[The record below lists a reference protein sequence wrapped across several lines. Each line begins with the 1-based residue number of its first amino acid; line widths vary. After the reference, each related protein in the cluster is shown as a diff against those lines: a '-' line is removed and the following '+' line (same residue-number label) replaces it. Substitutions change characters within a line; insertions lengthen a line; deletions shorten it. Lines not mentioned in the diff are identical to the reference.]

1 MKRFYTLLICL
12 LSLLAIV
19 GCGISSSSDVLIC
32 GFSDSVPE
40 IRLSNEYTVWSEGI
54 HTDTMRAKTIEGRL
68 GDLPF
73 SGEYQNSRPVFGTC
87 ETMHLYSGDHY
98 QFCVNDNDQLVYYY
112 ADEDDNP
119 AGSVLTEDECREIVY
134 DFLTKTLKLRLDCHN
149 EQVSFDKDKSRY
161 TFSYTR
167 IIRGF
172 SSEDNVVVEI
182 SANGHIL
189 YFKSTLFN
197 KIDEDDVP
205 GFDISVI
212 ESKINDKL
220 RSITEDA
227 RGAYQTVEFNVISR
241 SISKIGDYD
250 YAFIYTV
257 EILCKNH
264 GEYGDTIRG
273 ERVILLAK
281 LG

>member
-1 MKRFYTLLICL
+1 MKRFSAILICF
-12 LSLLAIV
+12 LSLFTVIS
-19 GCGISSSSDVLIC
+19 CSKGISNAVLVC

-40 IRLSNEYTVWSEGI
+40 IRLSNEYTAWSEGI
-54 HTDTMRAKTIEGRL
+54 YTDTMRAKKIEGHL
-68 GDLPF
+68 GDLTF

-98 QFCVNDNDQLVYYY
+98 QFCVDDTDQLVYYY

-119 AGSVLTEDECREIVY
+119 AGNALTKDECRKIVN
-134 DFLTKTLKLRLDCHN
+134 DFLTETLKLGLDCHT

-161 TFSYTR
+161 TFSYTKM
-167 IIRGF
+167 IRGF
-172 SSEDNVVVEI
+172 ASEDNVVVEV
-182 SANGHIL
+182 STNGHIL

-220 RSITEDA
+220 HSITEDA
-227 RGAYQTVEFNVISR
+227 QKAYQAVEFNVVSR
-241 SISKIGDYD
+241 SISKIGDSA

-257 EILCKNH
+257 EILCKNY
-264 GEYGDTIRG
+264 GEYGDTVRG
-273 ERVILLAK
+273 ERVFLLVK